1 MKLSKL
7 FLISLAACILAS
19 CSKDDDISG
28 PSEVD
33 AYISIAASTGVMT
46 KSYTKGNDEGE
57 EDPSPLTDPGTGKE
71 AVVKSLT
78 AYVFDTAD
86 KWVVTKHVSMAVDE
100 NGQKFTAEGVSGEDY
115 TVNVNG
121 SINSIKGIHVKVAR
135 PEQTNGASASTFKV
149 VLLAN
154 VEKLTVATLE
164 DLQSKSIP
172 EITTYSDLNNTSKAV
187 GQTYLP
193 MHNGE
198 VLNIGGLKPS
208 LFDNNGK
215 ETKHVLNW
223 YVGSGSSVQEEL
235 DLSNGDEVHTG
246 TTPKGTAVEL
256 IRSLSRIQ
264 LKSLNASFVS
274 QYIGYIFWVE
284 SISLVN
290 VRATST
296 VLGEESE
303 ESSFYGGFSD
313 DFTIIQHLIN
323 KDETQVDNFKKKYT
337 NLALMNNFTSET
349 PLNFDTYINVNSP
362 ESQEGITVGS
372 DGQQQEGAY
381 QTRLIIKGNLKDI
394 NKNNIGTKYFHIP
407 LKMKDVQGNVAC
419 NKFFQITATIT
430 GEGNPN
436 PDEILENTCINF
448 QITVQNWNVVKQEE
462 NDVN

>member
-7 FLISLAACILAS
+7 FLISLSACILAS

-57 EDPSPLTDPGTGKE
+57 EVPSPLTDPGTGKE

-164 DLQSKSIP
+164 DLRSKSIP

-208 LFDNNGK
+208 LFDTDGK

-223 YVGSGSSVQEEL
+223 YLGSGSSEQEEL
-235 DLSNGDEVHTG
+235 DLSNGEEVHTG
-246 TTPKGTAVEL
+246 ATTKGTAVEL

-274 QYIGYIFWVE
+274 QYTNYVFWVK
-284 SISLVN
+284 SIYLAN
-290 VRATST
+290 VRAHST
-296 VLGEESE
+296 VLGEEDEKAGFYRGAPETFTVIQNLIKE
-303 ESSFYGGFSD
+303 ESSVVSELKKEYQNGG
-313 DFTIIQHLIN
+313 LGLN
-323 KDETQVDNFKKKYT
+323 NYT
-337 NLALMNNFTSET
+337 SYNAQSLG
-349 PLNFDTYINVNSP
+349 FDTYVNVNSP
-362 ESQEGITVGS
+362 DSWDGIVLNEGKIS
-372 DGQQQEGAY
+372 GAY
-381 QTRLIIKGNLKDI
+381 QTRLIIEGTLMDGDHSL
-394 NKNNIGTKYFHIP
+394 GTKYFHIP
-407 LKMKDVQGNVAC
+407 LKMKDVKGNVAC

-448 QITVQNWNVVKQEE
+448 KIDVQDWTVVEQKED
-462 NDVN
+462 DVN